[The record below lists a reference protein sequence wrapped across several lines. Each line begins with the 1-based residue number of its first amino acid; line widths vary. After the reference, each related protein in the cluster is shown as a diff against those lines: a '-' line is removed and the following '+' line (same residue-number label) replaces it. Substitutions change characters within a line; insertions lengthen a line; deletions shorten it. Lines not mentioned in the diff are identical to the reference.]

1 MHYKHDNREKH
12 AVNASDQL
20 LDDLKAS
27 AALQRGNSETLY
39 AQLADAL
46 AQAIESGKVQPGDRL
61 PPHRD
66 FASVLGLN
74 ITTVT
79 RAMAVL
85 QQKGLVQSRPG
96 RGTQVSLPRH
106 PAAQF
111 QSAPSN
117 DPDIVDLS
125 VNRPATTGF
134 NRVLAALL
142 PRLHTDPRF
151 IDMKDYHPSEGP
163 LWAREAAAQWLCH
176 TGVPAQ
182 ASRMLIVEGAQHG
195 IASTLRSLANAGD
208 VVLADSVTYQGI
220 NALCRSLGLVLIG
233 VDADARGMSPE
244 ALKNACDEYDP
255 RLVFLVPSIQNPT
268 AITLDLER
276 REELAAVIRET
287 NLLVIEDDVY
297 RPLLDSSPPPFVSLL
312 PDRTIYISALSKCIA
327 PGLRM
332 GFVLAPPHLVQDIS
346 TMQRI
351 DCWSTSPLTS
361 LIAAKLIEEGH
372 AEQLVTEQK
381 EELRERQSLLAK
393 HLDGLQFQNSPTGT
407 HAWLILP
414 EPWIGSRFALLCQE
428 RGVILL
434 AAGAFTLRSELSP
447 QAVRINISAALSRE
461 HLVKALKVISQLA
474 RQGHLY
480 MHNRI

>member
-1 MHYKHDNREKH
+1 MNPFE
-12 AVNASDQL
+12 QL
-20 LDDLKAS
+20 LDELKAS
-27 AALQRGNSETLY
+27 AALQRDKTETLY

-46 AQAIESGKVQPGDRL
+46 AEAIEGGKVKPGDRL

-66 FASVLGLN
+66 FASALGLN
-74 ITTVT
+74 IATVT

-96 RGTQVSLPRH
+96 RGTQVALTRH

-117 DPDIVDLS
+117 DPDTIDLS
-125 VNRPATTGF
+125 VNRPATDGF
-134 NRVLAALL
+134 NRILAHLL
-142 PRLHTDPRF
+142 PHLSADPRF
-151 IDMKDYHPSEGP
+151 VDMKDYHPSEGP
-163 LWAREAAAQWLCH
+163 GWAREAAARWLRH
-176 TGVPAQ
+176 TGVPAEPEQ
-182 ASRMLIVEGAQHG
+182 MLIVEGAQHG
-195 IASTLRSLANAGD
+195 IASTLRSLTNTGD

-233 VDADARGMSPE
+233 VDADSRGMTPE
-244 ALKNACDEYDP
+244 ALRQACVEYEP
-255 RLVFLVPSIQNPT
+255 KLLFLVPSIQNPT
-268 AITLDLER
+268 AITLDAER
-276 REELAAVIRET
+276 RTALASVIRET

-297 RPLLDSSPPPFVSLL
+297 RPLLDKSPPSFASLI
-312 PDRTIYISALSKCIA
+312 PQQTVYISALSKCIA

-332 GFVLAPPHLVQDIS
+332 GFVMAPRPLVQAIS

-361 LIAAKLIEEGH
+361 LIATRLIEDGH
-372 AEQLVTEQK
+372 AQQLVSEQR
-381 EELRERQSLLAK
+381 EELRSRQQLLAK
-393 HLDGLQFQNSPTGT
+393 HLDGLEFQNSPTGT
-407 HAWLILP
+407 HAWLVLP

-428 RGVILL
+428 RGVVLL
-434 AAGAFTLRSELSP
+434 AGGAFSLRTELST

-461 HLVKALKVISQLA
+461 HLIKALIIISELA